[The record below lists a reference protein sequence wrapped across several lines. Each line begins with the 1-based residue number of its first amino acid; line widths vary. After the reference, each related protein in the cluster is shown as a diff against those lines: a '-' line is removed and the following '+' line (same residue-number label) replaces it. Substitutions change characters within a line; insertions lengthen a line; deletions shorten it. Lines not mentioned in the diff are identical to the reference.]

1 MMNSL
6 SGLYLDE
13 RERPDRGR
21 KNEVKDC
28 EFAHRS
34 ELPHNG
40 SRISGEPLLMRF
52 DESAQG
58 GASWHEPP
66 FPEPKGRRV

>member
-1 MMNSL
+1 
-6 SGLYLDE
+6 
-13 RERPDRGR
+13 
-21 KNEVKDC
+21 
-28 EFAHRS
+28 
-34 ELPHNG
+34 
-40 SRISGEPLLMRF
+40 LLMRF